1 MQNKPKNNQANC
13 RHSAVYYNLPTE
25 KKQHSIFLLRTGLFS
40 TVPELLEFVK
50 QVNSFTVGWIPSGRL
65 TNSVIELKIFKAQYC
80 AENLVT

>member
-1 MQNKPKNNQANC
+1 MQNKPKNQANC
-13 RHSAVYYNLPTE
+13 RHSAVYYNLTTE

-50 QVNSFTVGWIPSGRL
+50 QVNSFTVGWIPSGSL
-65 TNSVIELKIFKAQYC
+65 TNSVRELKIFKAQYC